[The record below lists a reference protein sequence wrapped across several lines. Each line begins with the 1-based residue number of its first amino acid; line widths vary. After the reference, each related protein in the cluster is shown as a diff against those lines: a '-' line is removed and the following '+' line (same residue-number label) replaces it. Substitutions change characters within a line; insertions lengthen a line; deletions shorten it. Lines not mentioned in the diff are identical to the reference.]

1 MRPSLLPL
9 AAVLMLVACVGPGL
23 ANGFSE
29 DLRALA
35 TGRIAEIVS
44 LPQVVEA
51 VRAQNMETA
60 AFGQE
65 RIDELDRMWR
75 AEAESAEQPMIDA
88 VMERPLS
95 LYLAE
100 VQDASRGLFTEIF
113 VTDARG
119 LNVGQSRVTSDYW
132 QGDEAMWQDTVLG
145 GPGAINIG
153 ALVEDDSTLTVQSQV
168 SVPVIDPESGQVIG
182 AATFGVNVERL

>member
-9 AAVLMLVACVGPGL
+9 AAVLMLVACVGSGL
-23 ANGFSE
+23 ANGFRE

-44 LPQVVEA
+44 SPQVVEA
-51 VRAQNMETA
+51 VRAQNTETA

-65 RIDELDRMWR
+65 RIDELDRTWR

-95 LYLAE
+95 LYLAG
-100 VQDASRGLFTEIF
+100 VQDASQGLFTEIF

-132 QGDEAMWQDTVLG
+132 QGDEAMWQDTISG
-145 GPGAINIG
+145 GPGAIDIG